1 MNESILKNAKILIVD
16 DKESNIDILG
26 GLLEESGYTNLEST
40 TDPRQVVS
48 LFRSFEPDLI
58 LLDLMMPHL
67 SGFEVMDLL
76 KDEIPPNTYL
86 PILVLTADIT
96 IESKIQALSGGA
108 KDFLSKPFDI
118 YEVRLRIKNL
128 LESRYLNQQLENQN
142 KILDEKVK
150 ERTLDLMTANN
161 DFDKANKELA
171 VLDKAKNDFLSLIS
185 HEIKTPLNGILGFTD
200 ILKDRIQSPELLE
213 FLHYLEMSARRLEEF
228 SNKALLITE
237 LIAEKREIVINNI
250 SPDALIDK
258 TIILFQKKIKAKGIT
273 FLFQKDQAIEKIKAD
288 SELIQICFEQLID
301 NLVNYSP
308 YNEKIVIKIFAEEQS
323 TICEFIDNGSG
334 FTDKILDNPFII
346 FGIGDKH
353 IDRNTG
359 TNLALIKLIMDA
371 HKGKIEVRNN
381 LTKGAT
387 VTLIFNKQR

>member
-142 KILDEKVK
+142 KILDAKVK

-161 DFDKANKELA
+161 DLDKANKELA

-258 TIILFQKKIKAKGIT
+258 TIVLFQKKIKAKGIT

>member
-1 MNESILKNAKILIVD
+1 VD

-161 DFDKANKELA
+161 DLDKANKELA

>member
-48 LFRSFEPDLI
+48 LFRSFEPYLI

-142 KILDEKVK
+142 KILDAKVK

-161 DFDKANKELA
+161 DLDKANKELA

-258 TIILFQKKIKAKGIT
+258 TIVLFQKKIKAKGIT

>member
-161 DFDKANKELA
+161 DLDKANKELA